1 MNHSKK
7 TKSKKIYIITFIICL
22 VMATIL
28 FFTYTKLSNKEQNN
42 DVSQNISPSSNTT
55 LNEQPKDN
63 IDINDPASQFII
75 VNKNRPIL
83 LSYVPSDLVSPNV
96 TLNNQKSN
104 SENSIR
110 NIVAPNLES
119 LFVDAK
125 KNNLDLMLA
134 SGYRSAELQGF
145 YYNNLVQS
153 LGQAEADTVSAKPG
167 TSEHQTGLALDI
179 ASTNRECY
187 LEACFADTKDG
198 IWLKDNA
205 YKYGFIL
212 RYPLYKDK
220 ITGYQYEPWH
230 FRYVGKDLAQ
240 KIYSQNTTLEE
251 YFNL

>member
-1 MNHSKK
+1 MSYSKK
-7 TKSKKIYIITFIICL
+7 TKSKKIYITAFIISL
-22 VMATIL
+22 VLATIL
-28 FFTYTKLSNKEQNN
+28 LFIYTNFNNKEKTNN
-42 DVSQNISPSSNTT
+42 DNQNITTSNSTT

-63 IDINDPASQFII
+63 IDINDPASQFIV

-83 LSYVPSDLVSPNV
+83 LSYVPSDLVTPKV
-96 TLNNQKSN
+96 TLNSQKSD

-119 LFVDAK
+119 LFTDAK
-125 KNNLDLMLA
+125 NNSLGLMLA
-134 SGYRSAELQGF
+134 SGYRSSELQAT

-153 LGQAEADTVSAKPG
+153 LGQAEADKVSAKPG

-179 ASTNRECY
+179 APTNRECY
-187 LEACFADTKDG
+187 LEACFADTKEG

-212 RYPLYKDK
+212 RYPQGKEQV
-220 ITGYQYEPWH
+220 TGYQFEPWH
-230 FRYVGKDLAQ
+230 YRYVGKDLAQ

>member
-7 TKSKKIYIITFIICL
+7 TKSKKIYIIAFIICL
-22 VMATIL
+22 VLAIIF
-28 FFTYTKLSNKEQNN
+28 FFTYTKLNNKEQNIN
-42 DVSQNISPSSNTT
+42 VSQYNTPSSNTA
-55 LNEQPKDN
+55 LNEQPQDN

-75 VNKNRPIL
+75 VNKNRQIL
-83 LSYVPSDLVSPNV
+83 LSYVPSDLVSPKV

-119 LFVDAK
+119 LFADAK
-125 KNNLDLMLA
+125 NNNLDLMLA
-134 SGYRSAELQGF
+134 SGYRSSELQGI

-153 LGQAEADTVSAKPG
+153 LGQAEADKISAKPG

-179 ASTNRECY
+179 APTNRECY
-187 LEACFADTKDG
+187 LETCFADTKEG

-212 RYPLYKDK
+212 RYPLDKDQ

-230 FRYVGKDLAQ
+230 FRFVGKDLAQ

>member
-7 TKSKKIYIITFIICL
+7 TKSKKIYIIKFIICL

-119 LFVDAK
+119 LFTDAK
-125 KNNLDLMLA
+125 NNSLDLMLA
-134 SGYRSAELQGF
+134 SGYRSSDLQAT

-153 LGQAEADTVSAKPG
+153 LGQAEADKVSAKPG

-179 ASTNRECY
+179 APTNRECY
-187 LEACFADTKDG
+187 LEACFADTKEG
-198 IWLKDNA
+198 TWLKDNA

-212 RYPLYKDK
+212 RYPLNKDQT
-220 ITGYQYEPWH
+220 TGYQYEPWH